1 MLNPTRCISG
11 RPILVL
17 YLQDRLTSAQRLSR
31 NEDDKEVLLGVF
43 SKAHFFLPPRLLGL
57 VKLVGAAYQ
66 GPGDRLQSV
75 WFSSIVSHVCGA
87 AVIRLLSPF
96 IHSDGE

>member
-43 SKAHFFLPPRLLGL
+43 GKAHFFLRLLGL

>member
-43 SKAHFFLPPRLLGL
+43 GKAHFFLHLLGL